1 MCDIVKAEGAC
12 ELNNQPIGSRS
23 EIFCLVRGHR
33 RHLLQQ
39 HAGRWCAVV
48 VGTRMAE
55 LVTGRRSTS
64 VRRAVGGPDRAPPAS
79 VSLPP
84 RRPASRRIS
93 RDSSSY
99 VVLIA
104 FASIRCC
111 ATCACQRRHARY
123 ICSRALRH
131 LPKIC
136 APIQRNIYVWCLN
149 ANDAIVLLIM
159 NPFVACTIISRT
171 GSTLHGCLSMP
182 TYTIEQTLA
191 AARRPDHA
199 ICL

>member
-1 MCDIVKAEGAC
+1 LIYLMCDIVKAEGAC

-55 LVTGRRSTS
+55 LVTGRRS
-64 VRRAVGGPDRAPPAS
+64 
-79 VSLPP
+79 
-84 RRPASRRIS
+84 IS